1 MPTVAETTRLHANL
15 WVPGG
20 PSGWLGIVASIAVL
34 VGLALVL
41 PPMSLEDPPIAVVVS
56 GTLGPM
62 LNSAHRE
69 YRYGGSALSVV
80 VAAMTGLTIGALIV
94 AAFFAVSSIFG
105 GTLSFLIPGGLS
117 ADFLIAFFL
126 GLAVLLIVLY
136 FVRRSRLKRGTDSF
150 EAEVR
155 AERTRRGLP
164 TAP

>member
-1 MPTVAETTRLHANL
+1 MPTIAETIRLHAGL
-15 WVPGG
+15 WGPRR
-20 PSGWLGIVASIAVL
+20 PSGWLGIAASIAVL

-41 PPMSLEDPPIAVVVS
+41 PPISLVDPPFAFVVS
-56 GTLGPM
+56 GILGPM

-69 YRYGGSALSVV
+69 YRYGGSALAMV
-80 VAAMTGLTIGALIV
+80 VAAITGLIIGALVV
-94 AAFFAVSSIFG
+94 AAFFVVSSIFG

-126 GLAVLLIVLY
+126 GIAVLLIVLY
-136 FVRRSRLKRGTDSF
+136 FVRRFRLKRGTDSF
-150 EAEVR
+150 QAEVR